1 MKQSH
6 DFDCDSEESEHS
18 EDFYFIEIGVWS
30 SHLVVSDKLIG
41 KAFLKFTSTEEAGS
55 ITSWVKLKDEES
67 KDSGELYLSISK
79 EIISMDKQI

>member
-6 DFDCDSEESEHS
+6 DFDCDSEESEQS

-41 KAFLKFTSTEEAGS
+41 KAFLKFTS
-55 ITSWVKLKDEES
+55 
-67 KDSGELYLSISK
+67 
-79 EIISMDKQI
+79 

>member
-41 KAFLKFTSTEEAGS
+41 KAFLNSQVPKRLAVLKAGS
-55 ITSWVKLKDEES
+55 SLKTRNQKMPES
-67 KDSGELYLSISK
+67 FI
-79 EIISMDKQI
+79 